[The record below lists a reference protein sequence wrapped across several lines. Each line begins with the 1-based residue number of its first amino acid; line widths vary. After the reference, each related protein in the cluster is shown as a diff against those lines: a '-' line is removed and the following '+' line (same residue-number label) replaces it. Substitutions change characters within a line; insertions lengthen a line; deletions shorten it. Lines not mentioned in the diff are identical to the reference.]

1 MSVFPVSSRDD
12 CLAAAIATVLGLT
25 LDDLPAIPVDAE
37 GRWERWRS
45 WLNRR
50 GWDAIIVDAPPL
62 PGWGPRGV
70 WIAAH
75 ATDDPEVLHAVVW
88 DGDEQVWDPSNT
100 IMHGRLREVRS
111 GIVLVPLQPLAVDS
125 PNGIARVETPW
136 ARPRMNE
143 VSRDAAAASWR

>member
-12 CLAAAIATVLGLT
+12 CLAACFASVLGLK
-25 LDDLPAIPVDAE
+25 LEDLPSIPIGD
-37 GRWERWRS
+37 GRFERWRK
-45 WLNRR
+45 WLNGR
-50 GWDAIIVDAPPL
+50 GWDAITIDAPPL

-88 DGDEQVWDPSNT
+88 DGDEQVWDPSNA

-111 GIVLVPLQPLAVDS
+111 GIVLLPLQPLAIDS
-125 PNGIARVETPW
+125 PNGIPRVETPW
-136 ARPRMNE
+136 VLRERKDELAC
-143 VSRDAAAASWR
+143 AA